1 MSQNIYDQPE
11 FFEGYSR
18 LRRSLRG
25 LEGAP
30 EWASLRALLPPLA
43 GLRVLD
49 LGCGFGWFC
58 RYARQQGAREV
69 VGLDLSDKMLTRAR
83 ALTSDCAV
91 TYLRAD
97 LEDVH
102 LPEAGFG
109 LVYSSLALHYIEHLP
124 ALLGQ
129 VHRTLLPGG
138 HFVFSVEHPIYTAPR
153 QPRWLTDAGGGKTW
167 PVDQYLMEGP
177 RLTDWLAPGV
187 VKQHR
192 TIGTYLK
199 LLLEQGFS
207 LRHLEEWGPTDA
219 QLADLPELLE
229 ERERPMFLLFSVQR
243 A

>member
-69 VGLDLSDKMLTRAR
+69 VGLDLSEKMLARAR
-83 ALTSDCAV
+83 ALTSDRAV

-153 QPRWLTDAGGGKTW
+153 QPHWLTEAGGGKTW
-167 PVDQYLMEGP
+167 PVDQYLVEGP
-177 RLTDWLAPGV
+177 RITDWLAPGV

-192 TIGTYLK
+192 TIRTYLK

-207 LRHLEEWGPTDA
+207 LRHLEEWGPTEE
-219 QLADLPELLE
+219 QLANLPELLE
-229 ERERPMFLLFSVQR
+229 ERERPMFLLLSAQR
-243 A
+243 V